1 MSFLSR
7 LISFFEGKVKIYADE
22 ENKDALLSFFVE
34 RGISA
39 TVSADN
45 EKGGIYTEIS
55 PSLLKKIAPAL
66 DKLNI
71 MVYINN
77 IYGFGRL
84 RSRYGKR
91 YGLLLGA
98 LVFAA
103 LLWVSTLFVW
113 RVDVSGT
120 ELLSKAEVSA
130 ELSEMGVKVGAKISD
145 VDRSAVLNTFL
156 REHPELSWAAL
167 NFKGTTAILILKETE
182 EKPDS
187 GEKTE
192 SRLMV
197 AAESGVVRSVTVSE
211 GKAAV
216 KVGTVVNKGDVLIS
230 GLISGSGA
238 QITDSPSLRVTNACG
253 SVKAEVVRKASV
265 SIPFNE
271 VFYRTETG
279 GKSVKVI
286 SVFGHDFSSG
296 KTEGKVLLDERSVTF
311 FGVVEI
317 PVTVKTYSEELT
329 VTDTVSRDGEAA
341 RLEAERLLYKK
352 ITEMLG
358 DGELTYVKAEYT
370 ETENGIVGQAEIGCV
385 TEIAVPYKGFLKA
398 E

>member
-1 MSFLSR
+1 MSLLSFLVR
-7 LISFFEGKVKIYADE
+7 FFEGRVKIYADS
-22 ENKDALLSFFVE
+22 ENKDAFVSFLVE
-34 RGISA
+34 SEINAR
-39 TVSADN
+39 VLPER
-45 EKGGIYTEIS
+45 EKDGIYTEIS
-55 PSLLKKIAPAL
+55 PGTLKKIAPAL

-71 MVYINN
+71 MVYIID
-77 IYGFGRL
+77 IYGFKRFS
-84 RSRYGKR
+84 SRYGKR
-91 YGLLLGA
+91 YGLWFGFSL
-98 LVFAA
+98 FAV
-103 LLWVSTLFVW
+103 LLWISTLFVW
-113 RVDVSGT
+113 RVDVNGT
-120 ELLSKAEVSA
+120 ELLSKEQVRA
-130 ELSEMGVKVGAKISD
+130 ELSEMGVRVGVRISD
-145 VDRSAVLNTFL
+145 IDRSSVSNSFL
-156 REHPELSWAAL
+156 KEHPELSWAAL

-271 VFYRTETG
+271 VFYRTEEG
-279 GKSVKVI
+279 GKRVKVI
-286 SVFGHDFSSG
+286 SVFGHDFSFG

-341 RLEAERLLYKK
+341 RLEAERQLYKK